1 MIFYSLLYVND
12 MLLIG
17 RDTSHIKRSLSSESE
32 MKVLGHAKSILGMD
46 IVTNRPK
53 QVLHL
58 K

>member
-1 MIFYSLLYVND
+1 